1 MKLVSIIVMTI
12 LMSTILAII
21 ISKLLNGRVKK
32 YTREELEEQQ
42 FGKNK

>member
-12 LMSTILAII
+12 LTSTILAII